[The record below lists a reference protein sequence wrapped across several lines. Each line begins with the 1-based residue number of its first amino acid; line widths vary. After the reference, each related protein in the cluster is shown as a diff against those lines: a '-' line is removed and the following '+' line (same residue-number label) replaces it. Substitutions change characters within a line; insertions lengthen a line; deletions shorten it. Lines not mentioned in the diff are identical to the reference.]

1 MQSEVRQFLRYLEL
15 ERNYS
20 AHTLASYRHD
30 LLQFSQFLAARGP
43 ADRPDLKS
51 VTHIVVRDF
60 LGELVEQR
68 YSKRSI
74 ARKLACLK
82 SFFNYL
88 KRHHRIESNPTTIIV
103 APRFDKR
110 LPQFLD
116 ERSVTQLME
125 QPDRATPEGARDAA
139 IMEILYSTGIRLG
152 ELLALRQHD
161 IDFTNRTMKVTG
173 KGRKQRIVPF
183 GSHAESAMHEYLAR
197 RQDLVRRG
205 ADPGSLFLTVRGLA
219 MSPKAV
225 NVIMNRYIARVS
237 EIEKRSPHVLR
248 HTFATHL
255 LNHGADLQ
263 AVKEL
268 LGHESLSTT
277 QIYTHVSVDRLI
289 AIYAQSHP
297 KAS

>member
-1 MQSEVRQFLRYLEL
+1 MQSDVRKFLRHLED
-15 ERNYS
+15 ERDYS
-20 AHTLASYRHD
+20 AHTLASYAND
-30 LLQFSQFLAARGP
+30 LRQFLRFLAARGTP
-43 ADRPDLKS
+43 GPSDPNT
-51 VTHIVVRDF
+51 VTHAHIRDF

-82 SFFNYL
+82 SFFKYL
-88 KRHHRIESNPTTIIV
+88 KRSHRIDVNPTSIIV
-103 APRFDKR
+103 SPRLDKR

-116 ERSVTQLME
+116 EPSVERLME

-152 ELLALRQHD
+152 ELLGLRETA
-161 IDFTNRTMKVTG
+161 IDFRQRTMKVTG

-183 GSHAESAMHEYLAR
+183 GSHAGDALRTYLAR
-197 RQDLVRRG
+197 RHELVRRG
-205 ADPGSLFLTVRGLA
+205 NDPGDLFLTARGMA
-219 MSPKAV
+219 MSPKGV
-225 NVIMNRYIARVS
+225 NLIMNRYIGKVS

-255 LNHGADLQ
+255 LNRGADLQ

-277 QIYTHVSVDRLI
+277 QIYTHVSVERLI
-289 AIYAQSHP
+289 SVYSQAHP
-297 KAS
+297 KAT